1 MTTFQ
6 QAVRAA
12 LVADVTLA
20 ALTSIILD
28 DDNVGRDGLQRTQL
42 LATETSPTISP
53 AIFIKWRSELP
64 FQLRVLKA
72 EQLFF
77 EVYFYQ
83 EQGYGVIEQ
92 MRRRVFA
99 LLHEQAIPFTEP
111 SGNYCQ
117 QIYWRGSLTRLFDPE
132 MQGVSMENSRY
143 EAHITRPTGEV

>member
-20 ALTSIILD
+20 ALTSLILD

-42 LATETSPTISP
+42 LATQTSTSISP

-64 FQLRVLKA
+64 YQLRVLKA
-72 EQLFF
+72 EQYFF
-77 EVYFYQ
+77 EIYFYQ
-83 EQGYGVIEQ
+83 EQGYGTCEA

-99 LLHEQAIPFTEP
+99 LLHEQRIAFTEP
-111 SGNYCQ
+111 TGNYCHL
-117 QIYWRGSLTRLFDPE
+117 IYGRGHLTRLFDPAME
-132 MQGVSMENSRY
+132 GVSMENSRY